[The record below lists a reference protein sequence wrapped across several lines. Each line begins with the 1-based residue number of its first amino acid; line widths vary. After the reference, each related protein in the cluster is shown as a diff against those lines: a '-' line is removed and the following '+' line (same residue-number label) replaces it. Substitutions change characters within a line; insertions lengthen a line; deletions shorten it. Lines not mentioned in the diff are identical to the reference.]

1 MCPFFLI
8 GSPSARFTPEGR
20 NEEYANAESECNS
33 LPRSLVV
40 PSQRYISL
48 GTNGMPVLETSEY
61 RAVTRRVLHRLAKWA
76 RVSSQNMYTIIDRG
90 PNLLV
95 ALLNLYVGEYFI

>member
-1 MCPFFLI
+1 MCPSFLI

-48 GTNGMPVLETSEY
+48 GTNGIPVLEMSEY

-76 RVSSQNMYTIIDRG
+76 KKSQNMYTIIDRG

-95 ALLNLYVGEYFI
+95 ALLNLSVGEY